1 MQRNKKKMFEYD
13 HKMEK
18 KKMLNLEHIFLL
30 PSFLPYFSLS
40 LCKFASIFWR
50 NFDTNE
56 CGKVKAFLTDDKKK
70 KKVQNVFRFSKLF
83 SESLKWLILSKSNA

>member
-1 MQRNKKKMFEYD
+1 MQSLKTSLHPRGVPFTLNMMQRNKKKMFEYD

-40 LCKFASIFWR
+40 LCKFASIFS
-50 NFDTNE
+50 E
-56 CGKVKAFLTDDKKK
+56 
-70 KKVQNVFRFSKLF
+70 KL
-83 SESLKWLILSKSNA
+83 